1 MSSILMGQRK
11 HASHSED
18 NASDGSDKNIVYS
31 GLRGRAQ
38 KFIRS
43 SLVTNFIVS
52 LIVINAVILGL
63 QTSHKVEAEIGTIL
77 HVIDQCILWVFVAE
91 LTVKAFVHR
100 LRFFHSGWRVFDFVI
115 VGISLVPSA
124 GPFTVLRTLRV
135 LRVLRLISVVPAMRR
150 IVHALFHA
158 VPAMGA
164 IVALTMIIFYVSAVL
179 TTELFGSDSN
189 PDFQE
194 WFGTIG
200 ASMFTLFQVMTLE
213 GWAMEIVRPVMEVYP
228 WAWAV
233 FVPFIMVTTF
243 AVLNLFI
250 GIIVDAM
257 QIIQEETEEDIETE
271 FDILHAE
278 LIGLREE
285 IKDLKEQ
292 VKSGK

>member
-1 MSSILMGQRK
+1 MSSIIMGQK
-11 HASHSED
+11 KTAPTLED
-18 NASDGSDKNIVYS
+18 KRQRDARGDLIYD
-31 GLRGRAQ
+31 GLRGKVQ
-38 KFIRS
+38 NFINGAP
-43 SLVTNFIVS
+43 VTNFIIF
-52 LIVINAVILGL
+52 LIIINAVILGL
-63 QTSHKVEAEIGTIL
+63 QTSDTVSSKYGSLL
-77 HVIDQCILWVFVAE
+77 HLIDQCILWVFVTE
-91 LTVKAFVHR
+91 LVIKAYVHR

-124 GPFTVLRTLRV
+124 APFTVLRTLRV

-150 IVHALFHA
+150 IVLALFHA

-179 TTELFGSDSN
+179 TTELFGSHPN

-200 ASMFTLFQVMTLE
+200 ASMFTLFQIMTLE
-213 GWAMEIVRPVMEVYP
+213 GWAMEIVRPVMDVYP

-233 FVPFIMVTTF
+233 FVPFIMITTF

-257 QIIQEETEEDIETE
+257 GIIQDETEEEIENE

-278 LIGLREE
+278 FIGMRDEIKALREE
-285 IKDLKEQ
+285 IQSAK
-292 VKSGK
+292 